1 MLGDKMYKQKKFN
14 TIQDLIDFLNSNNV
28 KKEDI
33 IPVEDQDYNR
43 GNSFILIYKEKSF

>member
-1 MLGDKMYKQKKFN
+1 MYKKKKFN

-33 IPVEDQDYNR
+33 IPVEDSNYDR
-43 GNSFILIYKEKSF
+43 GNSYFLIYKEKIF